1 MNTKYKT
8 TLTALLLTAIGC
20 GLSIPAESQELNNL
34 LRSVLGGNRTYYEY
48 DQGVT
53 FAPPTAAQTQTMHNL
68 DSRRLQLQGQIS
80 QAVSS
85 GQMTR
90 QQANTLQSNLNSNA
104 SLQNSY
110 LADGS
115 LSFAEAQSLL
125 NVLSDI
131 DTSVQASISA
141 YPGYSVSTTTY
152 YTDRSPGYRNWNRN
166 SSTSSNI
173 DSLQGE
179 ILNRMQL
186 GQADGRLSR
195 SEYFQLK
202 REFDRIASI
211 EIQLR
216 SQGGFS
222 LYEMNSVQAR
232 LDNLNASVTRQME
245 DGNSYRRFS
254 SRSSYSVR

>member
-8 TLTALLLTAIGC
+8 TLTALLLTAFGC
-20 GLSIPAESQELNNL
+20 GLAIPAESQELNNL

-48 DQGVT
+48 DQGASY
-53 FAPPTAAQTQTMHNL
+53 APPTAAQTQTMHNL
-68 DSRRLQLQGQIS
+68 DSRRLQLQSQIS
-80 QAVSS
+80 QSVSS
-85 GQMTR
+85 GQMTA

-125 NVLSDI
+125 NVLNDI

-141 YPGYSVSTTTY
+141 YPGYTVSSTTY
-152 YTDRSPGYRNWNRN
+152 YTDRSPGFRNWNRN
-166 SSTSSNI
+166 SSSSNNI
-173 DSLQGE
+173 DRLQSE
-179 ILNRMQL
+179 ILSRMQI
-186 GQADGRLSR
+186 GQANGRLSR
-195 SEYFQLK
+195 SEYWRLK
-202 REFDRIASI
+202 REYDRIASS
-211 EIQLR
+211 EILLR

-222 LYEMNSVQAR
+222 FHEMNSVQAR
-232 LDNLNASVTRQME
+232 LDNLNASLTQQME
-245 DGNSYRRFS
+245 DDNSYRRFS